1 MHIGVI
7 FHQFVGT
14 VSQLIAMQFGK
25 LIELIYVINFAMFGV
40 DRSQNPHSGEQS
52 NTRVLPLLE
61 KRSLTRHIGL
71 TLTCMLWYSTKCIV

>member
-25 LIELIYVINFAMFGV
+25 LIELIYVIHFF
-40 DRSQNPHSGEQS
+40 
-52 NTRVLPLLE
+52 
-61 KRSLTRHIGL
+61 K
-71 TLTCMLWYSTKCIV
+71 